1 MPTSDD
7 RTPRAEWIAVAS
19 YSTGL
24 EADIARNALEFED
37 IPVLVQSNAPG
48 IFGLAFQG
56 VVAGGIT
63 LHVPTPELDRAR
75 DLLRA
80 QAARHLTLVDDDDSA
95 VG

>member
-7 RTPRAEWIAVAS
+7 HTPRAEWVAVAS

-24 EADIARNALEFED
+24 EADIARNALEQED
-37 IPVLVQSNAPG
+37 IPVLVHSNAPG

-63 LHVPTPELDRAR
+63 LHVPTPELDRAHGI
-75 DLLRA
+75 LRA
-80 QAARHLTLVDDDDSA
+80 HAARHLTLLDDDESRA
-95 VG
+95 S